1 MNKKRIALVTVDHL
15 VNSALTK
22 QLMNVF
28 KNKVEI
34 VQKYLH
40 DSDVIDVKGMDI
52 VLCSSKAIEKDVKAK
67 INQNIPIMPLRRTID
82 LKNISELISLDTGL
96 EVLLVNNY
104 LSTANETIEILKKLG
119 VDHIKFI
126 PYYPGCNE
134 NIRDI
139 AVTPGGRHLVPK
151 GVKKVIDI
159 GLRII
164 DISSI
169 IEIFLKLN
177 LPTEELPI
185 LSAEYSK
192 EMIRMN
198 KYLYESNKMLK
209 AMFEVTNDGIAALD
223 INGNIFFCND
233 KFSHLLGYN
242 SSQLISMNIT
252 EIIKNDK
259 IIDIMLDS
267 GQRNNE
273 IVNIN
278 NKEYMLNKTL
288 LYYGEHLKLH
298 LISIQEVFHI
308 QNLEKEVR
316 KRLVRTGFVAKYDF
330 NDLVGK
336 SKILQSKIRISKEN
350 CK

>member
-96 EVLLVNNY
+96 EVLLVSNY

-139 AVTPGGRHLVPK
+139 AVTPGGSHLVPK

-169 IEIFLKLN
+169 IEIF
-177 LPTEELPI
+177 
-185 LSAEYSK
+185 
-192 EMIRMN
+192 
-198 KYLYESNKMLK
+198 
-209 AMFEVTNDGIAALD
+209 
-223 INGNIFFCND
+223 
-233 KFSHLLGYN
+233 
-242 SSQLISMNIT
+242 
-252 EIIKNDK
+252 
-259 IIDIMLDS
+259 
-267 GQRNNE
+267 
-273 IVNIN
+273 
-278 NKEYMLNKTL
+278 
-288 LYYGEHLKLH
+288 
-298 LISIQEVFHI
+298 
-308 QNLEKEVR
+308 
-316 KRLVRTGFVAKYDF
+316 
-330 NDLVGK
+330 
-336 SKILQSKIRISKEN
+336 
-350 CK
+350 